1 MALDHVMLKVKDWQ
15 RAKQY
20 YKVALKPL
28 GYEPVSD
35 WGTGGGFGVPGEK
48 RGNIFVSQG
57 LSPCSACAS
66 AFAAFA
72 ENCKALRAEA
82 EPTRLHLS
90 FAAPTEQAL
99 RDYHA
104 AAVSNGGKDN
114 GAPGPRAHVPG
125 GLACFVVDLDNN
137 NLECDYRP

>member
-48 RGNIFVSQG
+48 RGNIFVSQ
-57 LSPCSACAS
+57 
-66 AFAAFA
+66 
-72 ENCKALRAEA
+72 
-82 EPTRLHLS
+82 
-90 FAAPTEQAL
+90 EQAL

-104 AAVSNGGKDN
+104 ADVSNGGKDN